1 MTQEVII
8 LDLKIKHIS
17 GWHEK
22 NWERSKRFRKIKK
35 AQQNKTLLQK
45 ATWTLE
51 AKHISQGTKQE
62 EKLSWTSE
70 KWDDKNY
77 EKAKHICVSARL
89 CVCDKTW
96 PRFLTI
102 YFRKRRVDRTYPFTL
117 APWKGDTEQCRRG
130 RGQTTKFKKRVI
142 KIKQKDLRTSHTPKI
157 GSATSP
163 SRPRTVPTAQ
173 LSQWRGLGVRQ
184 HPWPNRAG
192 WEWMEPGQ
200 VRCKAKLL
208 ASVWYRLQ
216 PQYYWVSLKKWK
228 HVELQQ

>member
-8 LDLKIKHIS
+8 LVLKIKQRS

-22 NWERSKRFRKIKK
+22 SWERSKEFRKIKK
-35 AQQNKTLLQK
+35 AQQHKTLLQK

-62 EKLSWTSE
+62 EKFSLTSE
-70 KWDDKNY
+70 KWDYKNH
-77 EKAKHICVSARL
+77 EKAKHMCVSACL
-89 CVCDKTW
+89 CDKTW
-96 PRFLTI
+96 PRFPTI
-102 YFRKRRVDRTYPFTL
+102 YCRKRRVTRTYPFTL
-117 APWKGDTEQCRRG
+117 VPWKGDAHQRGRR
-130 RGQTTKFKKRVI
+130 RGQTTMFKKRVI
-142 KIKQKDLRTSHTPKI
+142 KIKQKDLRIFHTPQI

-163 SRPRTVPTAQ
+163 SRPHTAPTAQ
-173 LSQWRGLGVRQ
+173 LSLWRGLGVRE
-184 HPWPNRAG
+184 HPWPNRARVG
-192 WEWMEPGQ
+192 MEPGQ